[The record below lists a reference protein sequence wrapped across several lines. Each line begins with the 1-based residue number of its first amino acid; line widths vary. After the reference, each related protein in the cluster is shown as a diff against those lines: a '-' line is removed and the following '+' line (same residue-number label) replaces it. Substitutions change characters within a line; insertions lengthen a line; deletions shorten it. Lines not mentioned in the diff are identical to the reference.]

1 MQVKVAGEM
10 REETFGNFDN
20 HVEENW
26 NHLDEMIRRGKGQ
39 MRYWMIHGGNGGEQ
53 LGTWQAESAEDA
65 LEMLAKAAGYASKE
79 ESDRV
84 LAESGGH
91 VYPEEIEEITKEEY
105 DGIEKLLASGIATQ
119 REALDEFRKES
130 AAEAGDDWM
139 LEALVRC
146 DEDGRSRE
154 EWYEMTWPEF
164 SQALTNDILPDFK
177 TIEELD
183 AFYDAAWNRLQR
195 DGIIAAI
202 EAYNEGRPDHIQ
214 LRFDECKEG
223 FIDPDAGEWKP
234 YGAWNHRGD
243 LVFVCG
249 TIGEART
256 MLGRIEADEELQ
268 EQGWGEGSEAYK
280 EYQKGE
286 Y

>member
-1 MQVKVAGEM
+1 MK
-10 REETFGNFDN
+10 
-20 HVEENW
+20 
-26 NHLDEMIRRGKGQ
+26 
-39 MRYWMIHGGNGGEQ
+39 YWMIHGGNGGEQ
-53 LGTWQAESAEDA
+53 LGCWQAESAEEA

-79 ESDRV
+79 EADRV
-84 LAESGGH
+84 LQESGGH

-139 LEALVRC
+139 LNALIRC
-146 DEDGRSRE
+146 DEDERDRS
-154 EWYEMTWPEF
+154 EWYDCNYSEF
-164 SQALTNDILPDFK
+164 LQALNNTNAPAFP
-177 TIEELD
+177 TFGTSEEMD
-183 AFYDAAWNRLQR
+183 AFYDAAWERLQK

-214 LRFDECKEG
+214 LRFDKCKED
-223 FIDPDAGEWKP
+223 FVDPDAGEWKP

-249 TIGEART
+249 TIKECRT
-256 MLGRIEADEELQ
+256 MLGRIVADEALQ